1 MIRYI
6 LILQHLKINGGLL
19 NFIVKNFDK
28 DEMENLI
35 NGGVL
40 DLQFKYGV
48 FDDENLDIFYNIH
61 LLNETKKY
69 VEDLIKTSI
78 EEEIK
83 IISFYD
89 DDYPE
94 SLRNISNSPIILY
107 AKGNL
112 DLLKNEKIV
121 ACVGTRTPSELTV
134 KKIKESI
141 EIMAESNIVIASG
154 LALGVDAFSH
164 QYSVNNGAK
173 TIAILANGLESIY
186 PKKNNML
193 ANEILQKDG
202 LLISEYSPK
211 SNIQKSNFVERNRL
225 ISGISKGVIVF
236 EAEEKSGTMH
246 TAKFAL
252 KQKKAIYCPV
262 LETTN
267 SSGVMKLIESKRAKP
282 FYSVKTVIE
291 DIFPEKS
298 NLININFSINQY
310 KYEKFLQIVE
320 NTTSMSVEEFM
331 ESLID
336 KTIEENE
343 MWKKQ

>member
-6 LILQHLKINGGLL
+6 LILQHLKINGSLL

-28 DEMENLI
+28 NEMEHLI

-48 FDDENLDIFYNIH
+48 FDDENLDVFYNFH
-61 LLNETKKY
+61 LLDEIKKY
-69 VEDLIKTSI
+69 VDDLMEAANQEK
-78 EEEIK
+78 IK

-94 SLRNISNSPIILY
+94 SLRNISNSPVILY

-121 ACVGTRTPSELTV
+121 ACVGTRKPSEHTL
-134 KKIKESI
+134 KRIKESI
-141 EIMAESNIVIASG
+141 EIMAKSNIVIASG

-164 QYSVNNGAK
+164 QYSINNGAK
-173 TIAILANGLESIY
+173 TIAILGNGLERIY
-186 PKKNNML
+186 PKENNKL

-202 LLISEYSPK
+202 LLISEYPPK
-211 SNIQKSNFVERNRL
+211 SNIQKSNFIERNRL

-252 KQKKAIYCPV
+252 KQNKKIYCPIS
-262 LETTN
+262 ETVN
-267 SSGVMKLIESKRAKP
+267 SSGIVKLIESKSAKP
-282 FYSVKTVIE
+282 FNSIKTVIE
-291 DIFPEKS
+291 DIFPGKMKLIS
-298 NLININFSINQY
+298 INIKQN
-310 KYEKFLQIVE
+310 KYEKLLQIA
-320 NTTSMSVEEFM
+320 NITSMRVEDVI

-336 KTIEENE
+336 KTIEENDV
-343 MWKKQ
+343 WKKQ